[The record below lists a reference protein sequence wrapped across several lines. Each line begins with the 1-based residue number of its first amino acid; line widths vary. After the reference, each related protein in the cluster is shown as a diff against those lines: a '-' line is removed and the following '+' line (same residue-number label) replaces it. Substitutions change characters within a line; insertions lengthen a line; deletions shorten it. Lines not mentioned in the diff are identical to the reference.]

1 MQRYTTGMATV
12 AITGITGLAGEYAAR
27 ALRSGGHTVVGISRK
42 TVMDRAGEPV
52 RTVPDLAD
60 VDALA
65 SALNGCDIV
74 FHFADRA
81 DRKSYQEKDVGSAA
95 AILQAIR
102 AAATRASVR
111 RIVAASSVFAER
123 VDSPGDRYG
132 RSKRA
137 MEAAGLAADD
147 GPRALILRMPPLY
160 GPGARGALRH
170 VTHAVQKGWP
180 LPFAWATAPR
190 RFLSLDALA
199 DLCVHLTQ
207 VDGATFDRAAG
218 RIFVPVDVRHGSLAA
233 LSRILGDGK
242 ARLLPMPGIDKLLG
256 GRVPVGQL
264 ERDRA
269 ELIDA
274 VGWQARN

>member
-1 MQRYTTGMATV
+1 MGMATV
-12 AITGITGLAGEYAAR
+12 AITGITGLAGEYTAR
-27 ALRSGGHTVVGISRK
+27 ALRSGGHTVVGISRQ
-42 TVMDRAGEPV
+42 TAIGRAGEPV
-52 RTVPDLAD
+52 LTVTNLAD

-102 AAATRASVR
+102 AAAARAR
-111 RIVAASSVFAER
+111 ICRIVTASSVFAEH
-123 VDSPGDRYG
+123 VDRRDDRYG

-137 MEAAGLAADD
+137 MEAAGMAADP

-160 GPGARGALRH
+160 GPGARGAVRH
-170 VTHAVQKGWP
+170 LARAVENGWP
-180 LPFAWATAPR
+180 LPFGWATAPR

-199 DLCVHLTQ
+199 DLCVHLTE
-207 VDGATFDRAAG
+207 VDDATFDRAAG

-233 LSRILGDGK
+233 LCRTLGDGK
-242 ARLLPMPGIDKLLG
+242 ARLLPVPGIDKLLG

-264 ERDRA
+264 EQDQA

-274 VGWQARN
+274 VRWQAGN

>member
-1 MQRYTTGMATV
+1 MATV
-12 AITGITGLAGEYAAR
+12 AITGITGLAGQYAAR
-27 ALRSGGHTVVGISRK
+27 ALRSGGHTVVGISRQ
-42 TVMDRAGEPV
+42 TAVDRAGQPV
-52 RTVPDLAD
+52 RTVPNLAD
-60 VDALA
+60 VDGLA

-81 DRKSYQEKDVGSAA
+81 DRKSYQEQDVGSAA
-95 AILQAIR
+95 ATLKAIR
-102 AAATRASVR
+102 AAAARADIR
-111 RIVAASSVFAER
+111 RIVAASSIFAER
-123 VDSPGDRYG
+123 VDSPDDRYG
-132 RSKRA
+132 RSKRL
-137 MEAAGLAADD
+137 MEAAGMAAGP

-160 GPGARGALRH
+160 GPGARGAVRH
-170 VTHAVQKGWP
+170 VARAVEKGWP

-199 DLCVHLTQ
+199 DLCVHLTG
-207 VDGATFDRAAG
+207 VDGATFHRATG

-233 LSRILGDGK
+233 LSQVLGAGK
-242 ARLLPMPGIDKLLG
+242 ARLLPVPGIDKLLG

-264 ERDRA
+264 ERDHA

>member
-1 MQRYTTGMATV
+1 MATV
-12 AITGITGLAGEYAAR
+12 AITGITGLAGQYAAR
-27 ALRSGGHTVVGISRK
+27 ALRSGGHTVVGISRQ
-42 TVMDRAGEPV
+42 TAVDRAGQPV
-52 RTVPDLAD
+52 RTVPNLAD
-60 VDALA
+60 VDGLA

-81 DRKSYQEKDVGSAA
+81 DRKSYQEQDVGSAA
-95 AILQAIR
+95 ATLKAIR
-102 AAATRASVR
+102 TAAARADIR
-111 RIVAASSVFAER
+111 RIVAASSIFAER
-123 VDSPGDRYG
+123 VDSPDDRYG
-132 RSKRA
+132 RSKRL
-137 MEAAGLAADD
+137 MEAAGMAAGP

-160 GPGARGALRH
+160 GPGARGAVRH
-170 VTHAVQKGWP
+170 VARAVEKGWP

-199 DLCVHLTQ
+199 DLCVHLTG
-207 VDGATFDRAAG
+207 VDGATFHRATG

-233 LSRILGDGK
+233 LSQVLGAGK
-242 ARLLPMPGIDKLLG
+242 ARLLPVPGIDKLLG

-264 ERDRA
+264 ERDHA